1 MLTAKAFLEIDF
13 GEKKA
18 ELDNGVIRMMAGGT
32 VRHAQVQG
40 NIFGWLRQQ
49 LRGTGCRPYGSDM
62 ATATH
67 DFSIRYPDVSVF
79 CGPREA
85 VRVVQRTGPN
95 GWAEQRFDEPT
106 DVPLPSL
113 DLVIPHDEIFARD

>member
-1 MLTAKAFLEIDF
+1 MLSAGTARTDLKVKLYEYQAL
-13 GEKKA
+13 
-18 ELDNGVIRMMAGGT
+18 
-32 VRHAQVQG
+32 
-40 NIFGWLRQQ
+40 
-49 LRGTGCRPYGSDM
+49 P
-62 ATATH
+62 
-67 DFSIRYPDVSVF
+67 SVDTIVF
-79 CGPREA
+79 VDIAVER